1 MTAEY
6 VPMLGLYWL
15 SYFLVKAVEPKPSAP
30 DYTTPEPSA

>member
-6 VPMLGLYWL
+6 VPMLVLYGF

-30 DYTTPEPSA
+30 DYSSPEPSG